1 MDDRQR
7 QLLFLRFA
15 EIEAELETLAEG
27 RVVDGD
33 PATVEADLL
42 QELDE
47 IEFTLGENYFERRGG
62 IARPNRLGSIFAERR
77 RHGGYRVSCLPRTV
91 FAKLSVNV
99 FEAGRRG
106 RL

>member
-15 EIEAELETLAEG
+15 EIEAELEALAEG

-42 QELDE
+42 QEQDE
-47 IEFTLGENYFERRGG
+47 IEFALGEDYFERRD
-62 IARPNRLGSIFAERR
+62 E
-77 RHGGYRVSCLPRTV
+77 V
-91 FAKLSVNV
+91 
-99 FEAGRRG
+99 
-106 RL
+106 